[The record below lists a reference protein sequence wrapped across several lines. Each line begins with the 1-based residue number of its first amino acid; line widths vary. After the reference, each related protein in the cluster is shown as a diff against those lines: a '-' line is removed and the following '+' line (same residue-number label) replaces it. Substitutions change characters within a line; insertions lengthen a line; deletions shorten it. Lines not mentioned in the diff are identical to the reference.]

1 MPANA
6 GFFAYLRLMLTR
18 VFPVILICII
28 LNSFNAMS
36 QHAVLEGNGKVVIRK
51 DNGSYVSTVES
62 SGAVF
67 ADINAAGTEVLVTY
81 NTGKVVARKASGSYI
96 STVESSKAISARWS
110 GEDVVVTYSDGKVVK
125 RKKTGSYISTIKS

>member
-1 MPANA
+1 MKKKVIC
-6 GFFAYLRLMLTR
+6 FFACFNL
-18 VFPVILICII
+18 FVI
-28 LNSFNAMS
+28 SAMS
-36 QHAVLEGNGKVVIRK
+36 QHAILEGNGKVVIRK

-81 NTGKVVARKASGSYI
+81 NTGKVVARKINGSYI

-110 GEDVVVTYSDGKVVK
+110 AEDVVVTYSDGKVVK